1 MSSVSRYINTHYA
14 LFHHISIQ
22 LAGSSWYVLKGTA
35 ENNGQGPFFKNG
47 VPNIE
52 GHEELRWAIQSN
64 YNNPIVTIDGQT
76 IPIDWFYDG
85 TIEWEIIW
93 TKQFNGAENA
103 FQAEGDLISFF
114 INSPNYHWGKDYF
127 NQGRYR
133 GCGGVAGVHCVC
145 VIAIKNFG
153 QLLSDK
159 TVGYSTNIR
168 PSFLQEM
175 MDEQDSSYIN
185 LVDLHEDKLDAI
197 QRRRHYQQSRGEARR
212 QRAVM
217 EAGMNGS
224 VEEEDMIDDE
234 EWVFDEYEEIQ
245 PAGSRSSTLER
256 PALLVMRDDGNKK
269 KAAKKR
275 KKSPATNA
283 KAKDNRKNPPAT
295 KAKDNRKKPPAT
307 KAKDNRK
314 KPPATKP
321 TETKS
326 VPASAA
332 SKPRRTGRAK
342 TKKIKYTNDDLDS
355 DSDSDSD
362 EIGKKPKPKTDGKK
376 HAVTGSVK
384 TNRRRTLEDS
394 EEEYESG
401 EEG

>member
-1 MSSVSRYINTHYA
+1 MNY
-14 LFHHISIQ
+14 
-22 LAGSSWYVLKGTA
+22 
-35 ENNGQGPFFKNG
+35 EQGPYFENG

-52 GHEELRWAIQSN
+52 GHEELRWVIQVN
-64 YNNPIVTIDGQT
+64 YNNPIVTMDGQT

-114 INSPNYHWGKDYF
+114 IESPNYHWGKDYF

-159 TVGYSTNIR
+159 TIGYSTNIR
-168 PSFLQEM
+168 ASFLQEM

-185 LVDLHEDKLDAI
+185 LVDLHEDKLDVI

-224 VEEEDMIDDE
+224 VEEEDEEDMIDDE

-275 KKSPATNA
+275 KKPPAITTKA
-283 KAKDNRKNPPAT
+283 KAKDNS
-295 KAKDNRKKPPAT
+295 KKPPAT

-314 KPPATKP
+314 KPP
-321 TETKS
+321 ETKS

-362 EIGKKPKPKTDGKK
+362 EISKKPKPKTDGKK